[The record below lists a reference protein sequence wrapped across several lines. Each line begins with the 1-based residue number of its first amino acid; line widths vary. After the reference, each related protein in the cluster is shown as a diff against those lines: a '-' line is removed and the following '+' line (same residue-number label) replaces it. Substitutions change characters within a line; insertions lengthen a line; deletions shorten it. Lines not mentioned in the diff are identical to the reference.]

1 MRAMLSSP
9 RFLRLR
15 GLSPWMLLGMA
26 LILGAAVTVLS
37 VRSSQRE
44 RAAMIHNMV
53 DRAEAL
59 IWALEAGGR
68 SGFCRPADNFRS
80 LEPLLME
87 TAKQPGIVFMAVA
100 GNGGLMLAH
109 NDAATL
115 TPEQA
120 AGVLPPPE
128 EVGDRPAWRVRQWG
142 DRKIF
147 EVYRLFAP
155 LQPEHATHP
164 GNGMGRGMGHMRG
177 RSMGPGLGLEP
188 GRNPDAQNA
197 PAIPQERG
205 VWPPPPPG
213 SILLPQVRRTLGL
226 AMVGLDMRPFEATLA
241 ADHRNT
247 LVSAALV
254 AALAL
259 AAVVSLFWAHNYRRS
274 RRLLRDQRAMAAE
287 VVANLPL
294 GLITSDPAGGVAL
307 INATALD
314 MLGLVRDQAVGAPL
328 RGLPGLDWNA
338 LAHELTKKGK
348 IPDREARLHLPG
360 RDPTAVS
367 LSAAAVRNET
377 GVFLGHVFA
386 VRDITEVKRLRAE
399 AQRHDRLAAL
409 GNLAAGVAHE
419 IRNPLST
426 IKGVAVY
433 LARRLTPGGREEE
446 AARRMV
452 DEVDRLDRVVSE
464 LLQFARPAA
473 MPRSDGDVRAVIR
486 HALRLAEADLQ
497 AKSIRVTE
505 DLPPDFPNVPI
516 HAERLTQALLNLF
529 LNAAQAMSSGG
540 TLRVCLTP
548 LPGNA
553 LYRIT
558 VTDTGPGIAEAA
570 LSSIFTPY
578 FTTRPS
584 GTGLGL
590 SIALQI
596 VEGLGGRL
604 HAANVGGTPGQGAEF
619 TLILPLRP
627 NTDANDA
634 NMEDA
639 DANRSATPVAT
650 PHEPPEKEQ
659 S

>member
-1 MRAMLSSP
+1 MYLRAQ
-9 RFLRLR
+9 RLESVDIPPYHDENAQVVIR
-15 GLSPWMLLGMA
+15 RRNGKDQGYEYLATVPYEHWMLDGRIELREQVYGCVNCSEGKAEQVLPGNILPAFIPDYRICTIVPEPEPVKVRAETRTARLQFRQDSYRILPGYKDNRSELDTVSHSIQLVEDNEDVSITGIFITGYASPEGTVAHNLKLSENRAKA
-26 LILGAAVTVLS
+26 LADYIC
-37 VRSSQRE
+37 RHDKFDP
-44 RAAMIHNMV
+44 AMIHV
-53 DRAEAL
+53 DWKGED
-59 IWALEAGGR
+59 WE
-68 SGFCRPADNFRS
+68 GFRLVLDKFPGLLKRGEVVRIIDECTGDRDVCEKQLQELVPADIYHRLLN
-80 LEPLLME
+80 EIYPLLRRNE
-87 TAKQPGIVFMAVA
+87 Y
-100 GNGGLMLAH
+100 
-109 NDAATL
+109 
-115 TPEQA
+115 
-120 AGVLPPPE
+120 
-128 EVGDRPAWRVRQWG
+128 
-142 DRKIF
+142 KI
-147 EVYRLFAP
+147 EY
-155 LQPEHATHP
+155 
-164 GNGMGRGMGHMRG
+164 N
-177 RSMGPGLGLEP
+177 
-188 GRNPDAQNA
+188 
-197 PAIPQERG
+197 
-205 VWPPPPPG
+205 
-213 SILLPQVRRTLGL
+213 
-226 AMVGLDMRPFEATLA
+226 
-241 ADHRNT
+241 
-247 LVSAALV
+247 
-254 AALAL
+254 
-259 AAVVSLFWAHNYRRS
+259 
-274 RRLLRDQRAMAAE
+274 
-287 VVANLPL
+287 
-294 GLITSDPAGGVAL
+294 
-307 INATALD
+307 
-314 MLGLVRDQAVGAPL
+314 
-328 RGLPGLDWNA
+328 
-338 LAHELTKKGK
+338 
-348 IPDREARLHLPG
+348 
-360 RDPTAVS
+360 
-367 LSAAAVRNET
+367 VRN
-377 GVFLGHVFA
+377 F
-386 VRDITEVKRLRAE
+386 
-399 AQRHDRLAAL
+399 
-409 GNLAAGVAHE
+409 NLDE
-419 IRNPLST
+419 
-426 IKGVAVY
+426 
-433 LARRLTPGGREEE
+433 
-446 AARRMV
+446 ARRMV

>member
-1 MRAMLSSP
+1 MRE
-9 RFLRLR
+9 F
-15 GLSPWMLLGMA
+15 
-26 LILGAAVTVLS
+26 
-37 VRSSQRE
+37 
-44 RAAMIHNMV
+44 
-53 DRAEAL
+53 
-59 IWALEAGGR
+59 
-68 SGFCRPADNFRS
+68 
-80 LEPLLME
+80 
-87 TAKQPGIVFMAVA
+87 
-100 GNGGLMLAH
+100 
-109 NDAATL
+109 
-115 TPEQA
+115 
-120 AGVLPPPE
+120 
-128 EVGDRPAWRVRQWG
+128 
-142 DRKIF
+142 
-147 EVYRLFAP
+147 
-155 LQPEHATHP
+155 
-164 GNGMGRGMGHMRG
+164 
-177 RSMGPGLGLEP
+177 
-188 GRNPDAQNA
+188 
-197 PAIPQERG
+197 
-205 VWPPPPPG
+205 
-213 SILLPQVRRTLGL
+213 
-226 AMVGLDMRPFEATLA
+226 
-241 ADHRNT
+241 
-247 LVSAALV
+247 
-254 AALAL
+254 
-259 AAVVSLFWAHNYRRS
+259 
-274 RRLLRDQRAMAAE
+274 
-287 VVANLPL
+287 
-294 GLITSDPAGGVAL
+294 
-307 INATALD
+307 
-314 MLGLVRDQAVGAPL
+314 
-328 RGLPGLDWNA
+328 
-338 LAHELTKKGK
+338 
-348 IPDREARLHLPG
+348 
-360 RDPTAVS
+360 
-367 LSAAAVRNET
+367 
-377 GVFLGHVFA
+377 
-386 VRDITEVKRLRAE
+386 TEVKRLRAE
-399 AQRHDRLAAL
+399 AQRQDRLDAL
-409 GNLAAGVAHE
+409 RTLDAGVAHE

-639 DANRSATPVAT
+639 DANRSAPPVAT

>member
-1 MRAMLSSP
+1 
-9 RFLRLR
+9 
-15 GLSPWMLLGMA
+15 MLLGLA
-26 LILGAAVTVLS
+26 LILGAAVTALS

-44 RAAMIHNMV
+44 REAMTQNMV

-100 GNGGLMLAH
+100 GSGGLIMAH
-109 NDAATL
+109 NGAAAL
-115 TPEQA
+115 TTEQA
-120 AGVLPPPE
+120 AAALPPPE
-128 EVGDRPAWRVRQWG
+128 KVGEGPAWRVRQWG
-142 DRKIF
+142 ERKVF

-155 LQPEHATHP
+155 LRPEHQAHQ
-164 GNGMGRGMGHMRG
+164 GRMGRMFGRGMGPGM
-177 RSMGPGLGLEP
+177 MGEAAP
-188 GRNPDAQNA
+188 PDAA
-197 PAIPQERG
+197 GARRG
-205 VWPPPPPG
+205 WPPPPSAGPEEV
-213 SILLPQVRRTLGL
+213 PQTRRALGI
-226 AMVGLDMRPFEATLA
+226 AMVGLDMQPFEAALA
-241 ADHRNT
+241 ADRRNT

-274 RRLLRDQRAMAAE
+274 RRMLRDQRAMAAE

-294 GLITSDPAGGVAL
+294 GLITSDPGGAVAL

-314 MLGLVRDQAVGAPL
+314 MLGLARERAVGASL
-328 RGLPGLDWNA
+328 RGLPGLDWAA
-338 LAHELTKKGK
+338 LARELAKKGR
-348 IPDREARLHLPG
+348 IPDREARLNVPG
-360 RDPTAVS
+360 RRPAAVS
-367 LSAAAVRNET
+367 LGAAAVRNET
-377 GVFLGHVFA
+377 GVFLGHVF
-386 VRDITEVKRLRAE
+386 VLRDITEVKRLRAE

-433 LARRLTPGGREEE
+433 LARRLAPGGREEE

-464 LLQFARPAA
+464 LLQFARPGA
-473 MPRSDGDVRAVIR
+473 MPRSAGDVREVIR

-497 AKSIRVTE
+497 AKGVRVAQ
-505 DLPPDFPNVPI
+505 DLPPEFPDVPI

-529 LNAAQAMSSGG
+529 LNAAQAMSPGG
-540 TLRVCLTP
+540 ELRVALAP
-548 LPGNA
+548 LPDGNFYA
-553 LYRIT
+553 IT

-604 HAANVGGTPGQGAEF
+604 HAANVGGAPGQGAEF

-627 NTDANDA
+627 
-634 NMEDA
+634 DA
-639 DANRSATPVAT
+639 DATDAAPARGDT
-650 PHEPPEKEQ
+650 EKNQ
-659 S
+659 R